1 MIKLF
6 YTISCNFFEENTMI
20 CRYRLGLDLGTSS
33 LGWCCL
39 DISNNE
45 DRKILDMG
53 VRIFPDGRTDK
64 EKTPLCVSRREARG
78 SRTRLRRFKMRQ
90 SKLIEDLQKI
100 GLLPVD
106 KNLFKDLEQAN
117 PYELRARAVKEKL
130 SLFELGRVIF
140 HLNQRRGFLNNRKEE
155 KDAIKDEKLQSK
167 KETKTQTAMNRLT
180 DLMKSENCKTL
191 GEFMFKTGKK
201 RFKNP
206 VDDKGK
212 LQIDFYP
219 NREMYIDE
227 FEKIW
232 NFQKQYYP
240 NILTDEHKQIIENE
254 DIFYQRNLKKQDA
267 GYCSL
272 EREEKRAPKA
282 YVISQRFR
290 IISELNNLKITYPSE
305 GMLSEEERNKLLDFL
320 DNPKEKFDNSIVKFE
335 RILELLNL
343 PIETSFN
350 LMENNREG
358 IKYNETNAILGSDDS
373 FGSQWFEFSQE
384 QQNAIIDILQDYSL
398 DDKEVLEKLKEICPK
413 LSAEQINNIL
423 NNSLFLPDGY
433 SNLSEKAMNKLYDE
447 MFAKY
452 DIAYEK
458 AIENVYGKNI
468 DELMSFEQFDFLP
481 PYQELFPE
489 QLKGGDKT
497 LDKNLF
503 YDDYMGRISNVSVH
517 IALNQL
523 RIIVNELIKKYE
535 KPTEITI
542 ELGRDLTKGKKA
554 LADIAKRQ
562 RENAKIMDEA
572 RHAIRQQGV
581 RITPFNIEKY
591 KVWRNINPKNVLK
604 RVDLYTGKTISLTD
618 LFHGSYDIEHILPY
632 SWTYDDSYDNKII
645 TRSDVN
651 RKKLNQLPYDFFTDE
666 SQLKSLAK
674 NSEDLANMQLMEIKK
689 RAKDIDKARGNI
701 KKTFNFKSI
710 SWRFSEHA
718 REIFNRNNKNMA
730 RDLGDMQYMSV
741 LAKKYLTC
749 ICPKEKIISAKGIMT
764 DLMKNVWNITDT
776 LPRDYE
782 LWQVQKWQRD
792 DLIEKKVR
800 QITNENPDM
809 EDSLIQEKAK
819 EIVSAMSENE
829 IQKQTSPKKDR
840 SIHYHHALDAFT
852 LANITTSIVQYV
864 SSSKFANEVENF
876 KNEKN
881 ENPDSKKQID
891 MKEAQ
896 LRLLKQSGKFY
907 EKPYPSF
914 NKEEFSKQ
922 LENII
927 VSYKNPVDKLK
938 SVMKKSKILQKN
950 MENFSFS
957 SIHKA
962 GAFGFRE
969 IVSIKNGDMEIK
981 FAQKKDKKVKYD
993 TKSLSCMIPIFRTK
1007 EQKRAFL
1014 EKYVEWQKACVRRK
1028 FITKEDYLQIEKEF
1042 IATFTKDKAF
1052 KWHESDGNYAAQIYQ
1067 INKNDKFVPNRNEN
1081 WSVEILSNYYAFER
1095 KGRFFWKDIYP
1106 TAKLITTLRIND
1118 IVEATFDKE
1127 DQLDKGFTQ
1136 NKKWVNHQFELNPNV
1151 QQLQLLFRVKKMTG
1165 GSIYLRPLHIAQ
1177 EDADKKSWIC
1187 SVGKFKDYHCH
1198 KVCVTAT
1205 GKVLNGN

>member
-1 MIKLF
+1 M
-6 YTISCNFFEENTMI
+6 S

-206 VDDKGK
+206 VDDNGK

-254 DIFYQRNLKKQDA
+254 DI
-267 GYCSL
+267 
-272 EREEKRAPKA
+272 
-282 YVISQRFR
+282 
-290 IISELNNLKITYPSE
+290 
-305 GMLSEEERNKLLDFL
+305 
-320 DNPKEKFDNSIVKFE
+320 
-335 RILELLNL
+335 
-343 PIETSFN
+343 
-350 LMENNREG
+350 
-358 IKYNETNAILGSDDS
+358 
-373 FGSQWFEFSQE
+373 
-384 QQNAIIDILQDYSL
+384 
-398 DDKEVLEKLKEICPK
+398 
-413 LSAEQINNIL
+413 
-423 NNSLFLPDGY
+423 
-433 SNLSEKAMNKLYDE
+433 
-447 MFAKY
+447 
-452 DIAYEK
+452 AYEK

-481 PYQELFPE
+481 PYQELFSE

-523 RIIVNELIKKYE
+523 RIIVNELIKKYG

-651 RKKLNQLPYDFFTDE
+651 RKKLNQLPYNFFTDE

-674 NSEDLANMQLMEIKK
+674 NDEDFANMQLIEIKK

-701 KKTFNFKSI
+701 KKTFNFKAI

-749 ICPKEKIISAKGIMT
+749 ICPKEKIISAKGILT

-819 EIVSAMSENE
+819 ETVSAMSENE

-876 KNEKN
+876 RNEKN
-881 ENPDSKKQID
+881 ENPDSEKQID

-938 SVMKKSKILQKN
+938 SVMKKSKILHKN

-981 FAQKKDKKVKYD
+981 FAQKKDKKVPFDLILSIVVTSNLVFYTQPLLQRLAEENIPLIVCGKNFIPLGIYIPLVGNYQQGHIQR
-993 TKSLSCMIPIFRTK
+993 TQFNTSLPL
-1007 EQKRAFL
+1007 QKRL
-1014 EKYVEWQKACVRRK
+1014 WQQVV
-1028 FITKEDYLQIEKEF
+1028 IEKVRQQSLVLKLCGKRDLLSPLIPQIMSGDSKNIEALAAKLYF
-1042 IATFTKDKAF
+1042 SELFGKNFRRDVDALGINSFLNYGYAIVRACISRFVVGAGLCPSLALKHQNKLNPLCLVDDLMEPFRPLIDFAVFKIFTENELGEDEKL
-1052 KWHESDGNYAAQIYQ
+1052 
-1067 INKNDKFVPNRNEN
+1067 VPKYKK
-1081 WSVEILSNYYAFER
+1081 ILSGMLEHPLQMNY
-1095 KGRFFWKDIYP
+1095 
-1106 TAKLITTLRIND
+1106 TLSPAYQVMENFVRQYVD
-1118 IVEATFDKE
+1118 SIV
-1127 DQLDKGFTQ
+1127 
-1136 NKKWVNHQFELNPNV
+1136 NKKIELSAKYLIENV
-1151 QQLQLLFRVKKMTG
+1151 
-1165 GSIYLRPLHIAQ
+1165 
-1177 EDADKKSWIC
+1177 
-1187 SVGKFKDYHCH
+1187 
-1198 KVCVTAT
+1198 
-1205 GKVLNGN
+1205 